1 MDLKP
6 GTRLRSVVGTT
17 EVVVVRDGDRPID
30 LRCGG
35 HPMVALTDEVPAGAA
50 LAVAHSS
57 GTQLGKRYTDPNTGL
72 ELLCT
77 RAGEASLAVGDKPLL
92 VKHAK
97 PLPSSD

>member
-6 GTRLRSVVGTT
+6 GTRLRSAVGTT
-17 EVVVVRDGDRPID
+17 EVVVVRAGAQPID

-35 HPMVALTDEVPAGAA
+35 HPMVAVTDEVPVGAA

-57 GTQLGKRYTDPNTGL
+57 GTQLGKRYTDPDTGV

-77 RAGEASLAVGDKPLL
+77 RAGEASLAVGDEPLL
-92 VKHAK
+92 VKDAK